1 MWYSIPGKIGDK
13 YLRQVE
19 KVDKE
24 YTDEQLAIDAELALQ
39 RLLDI
44 LTLEEDV
51 SDAKKLMNELED
63 LQEKESKKW
72 EK

>member
-1 MWYSIPGKIGDK
+1 MWWSIPGKIGDK

-39 RLLDI
+39 RLLDL

-51 SDAKKLMNELED
+51 SDAKKLMNELEE
-63 LQEKESKKW
+63 QEKESKK
-72 EK
+72 

>member
-63 LQEKESKKW
+63 LQEKESKK
-72 EK
+72 